1 MNFRNHGDLLVHL
14 LVRLPVPAEFY
25 GRCQCGILPFLYDT
39 CQVRVHEYVAE
50 QVVQPEAS
58 GVVHILES
66 PYREHVVRYVYTE
79 PSGLCQYDGCG
90 SFLPGPRQ
98 VPALGYLSGP
108 FLSFAHITN
117 GLHVYGCF

>member
-1 MNFRNHGDLLVHL
+1 MELFSIRIQRTFQLVS
-14 LVRLPVPAEFY
+14 
-25 GRCQCGILPFLYDT
+25 T
-39 CQVRVHEYVAE
+39 
-50 QVVQPEAS
+50 
-58 GVVHILES
+58 
-66 PYREHVVRYVYTE
+66 RYVYTE

>member
-1 MNFRNHGDLLVHL
+1 MNFRNHGDLICL
-14 LVRLPVPAEFY
+14 FTFSS
-25 GRCQCGILPFLYDT
+25 GFPFLRNS
-39 CQVRVHEYVAE
+39 QVRVHEYVAE

-108 FLSFAHITN
+108 FLSFVHITN